1 MNTLITILLVVF
13 AIFGFV
19 LAGFAYVP
27 IIKICFK
34 KNKIK
39 KQGLEKNIE
48 ENLRVLKE
56 KTDGEQLAKA
66 FIELMEN
73 SYVLVHVIVN
83 KGNTYKDNIQCR
95 RFLES
100 LSPEIVDKIK
110 SLEAD
115 NGTCTF

>member
-1 MNTLITILLVVF
+1 MNTLITILLIVF
-13 AIFGFV
+13 AVLGFT
-19 LAGFAYVP
+19 LTGFAYVP
-27 IIKICFK
+27 IIKRRLR

-48 ENLRVLKE
+48 ENLSILKKE
-56 KTDGEQLAKA
+56 TNGKLLAKA
-66 FIELMEN
+66 FVELMEN

-83 KGNTYKDNIQCR
+83 KGNTYKDNIQYR
-95 RFLES
+95 RFLKY
-100 LSPEIVDKIK
+100 LSPEIVAKIK